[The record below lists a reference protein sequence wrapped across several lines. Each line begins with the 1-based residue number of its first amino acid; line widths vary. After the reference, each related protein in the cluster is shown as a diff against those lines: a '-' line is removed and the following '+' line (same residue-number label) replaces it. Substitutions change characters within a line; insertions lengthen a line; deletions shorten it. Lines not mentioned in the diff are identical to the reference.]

1 MDVINN
7 PFTPLAKLIE
17 GWLGG
22 FMPLAGVE
30 LTMMVLRAAVLGI
43 FALVMFM
50 LMTWIERKGVARIQN
65 RLGPNLAG
73 PWGLFQPLADGIKA
87 LTKEDITPT
96 DADRLVYNVAPIVAA
111 AAAIVVYA
119 VIPFGPGL
127 IGADMNVG
135 IFFVLAAGALG
146 IIGILMAGWGSNNK
160 YALLGAFRVVA
171 QLVSYE
177 VPQVLSAVV
186 VVMLAG
192 SMSMIT
198 IVEKQPVWFI
208 LVLPIAALISLFS
221 GMAEIGRSP
230 FDLLDAESEI
240 IAGHHIEYSGI
251 KFALFF
257 LGEYVHAFAVSCII
271 VTLFLGGWRGPNI
284 FGLTVPYLWFFVKAI
299 LVFCVMVWARGT
311 LPRLRIDHLMAFN
324 WKFLVPLSLANMIV
338 VAVADRLAQALGLA
352 AGTWPWALM
361 LLAFNLALIFAAL
374 ALVGSGGRRARL
386 AVESPAS
393 PVAEAQQELA
403 HGDALAHG
411 AEHALA
417 TVGAH

>member
-1 MDVINN
+1 
-7 PFTPLAKLIE
+7 
-17 GWLGG
+17 
-22 FMPLAGVE
+22 
-30 LTMMVLRAAVLGI
+30 
-43 FALVMFM
+43 
-50 LMTWIERKGVARIQN
+50 
-65 RLGPNLAG
+65 
-73 PWGLFQPLADGIKA
+73 
-87 LTKEDITPT
+87 
-96 DADRLVYNVAPIVAA
+96 
-111 AAAIVVYA
+111 
-119 VIPFGPGL
+119 
-127 IGADMNVG
+127 
-135 IFFVLAAGALG
+135 
-146 IIGILMAGWGSNNK
+146 
-160 YALLGAFRVVA
+160 VA

-177 VPQVLSAVV
+177 VPQVLSVVV

-284 FGLTVPYLWFFVKAI
+284 FGLTVPWLWFFVKTI

-411 AEHALA
+411 AEHAPA

>member
-1 MDVINN
+1 MNIIND

-22 FMPLAGVE
+22 FMPLAGVYW
-30 LTMMVLRAAVLGI
+30 TMMVLRAAVLGI

-87 LTKEDITPT
+87 LTKEDITPA
-96 DADRLVYNVAPIVAA
+96 DADRLVYNVAPILAA
-111 AAAIVVYA
+111 AAAILVYA

-127 IGADMNVG
+127 IGADMNIG
-135 IFFVLAAGALG
+135 IFFVMAAGALG

-177 VPQVLSAVV
+177 VPQVLSVVV

-198 IVEKQPVWFI
+198 IVEKQPVWFV

-240 IAGHHIEYSGI
+240 IAGHHIEYSGM

-257 LGEYVHAFAVSCII
+257 LGEYVHAFAVSCVI
-271 VTLFLGGWRGPNI
+271 VTLFLGGWRGPDI
-284 FGLTVPYLWFFVKAI
+284 FGLTVPWLWFFVKAV
-299 LVFCVMVWARGT
+299 LVFNVMVWARGT

-338 VAVADRLAQALGLA
+338 VALADRLALALGLA
-352 AGTWPWALM
+352 MGTWPWALM

-374 ALVGSGGRRARL
+374 ALVGSSGRRARR
-386 AVESPAS
+386 AAESPVT
-393 PVAEAQQELA
+393 PVAETQQELA
-403 HGDALAHG
+403 HGAEG
-411 AEHALA
+411 APAA
-417 TVGAH
+417 VGAH